1 MSIGLEYKGVAS
13 ISGPILV
20 VENVKGVGFEEL
32 VSVKTQTGETRIGRV
47 IQVTKKAVTVQVFEG
62 TTGLSPSETRTRFL
76 GRPLEV
82 PVSTEMLG
90 RVMNSFGEPIDGH
103 PRFFTEEK
111 RDVNG
116 FPLNP
121 TAREYPRDFIQ
132 TGISAIDCLS
142 SLVRGQKLPVFS
154 GPGLSHNF
162 LASQIV
168 RQAQIRGGGS
178 EDFSIVF
185 IALGLEHDDAAFFRE
200 SFEATGA
207 IKNVAMFLNL
217 ADDPPV
223 ERIITPR
230 AGLTLAEYL
239 AYEKDTHVLVIITD
253 MTNYCEALREVSA
266 SMEEVPSRKGYP
278 GYMYSDLASIYER
291 AGRIV
296 GKKGSITQ
304 MPILTMPNDDIT
316 HPIPDLT
323 GYITEG
329 QIVLSRSLE
338 KQGIYPPINIS
349 TSLSRLMKDGIGK
362 GRTREDHHDVASQLY
377 AAYAQ
382 YNSVK
387 SLATIIGEEG
397 LVSRDK
403 DYLHFGDRFEKA
415 LINQGRNENRSIEQT
430 LQIAWDTLSLLHEEE
445 LTSIHKEYVEKY
457 FPKREGQVGEP
468 SVVT

>member
-1 MSIGLEYKGVAS
+1 MANTGLEYKGVS
-13 ISGPILV
+13 QIYGPIV
-20 VENVKGVGFEEL
+20 IVENVRDVGYDEL
-32 VSVKTQTGETRIGRV
+32 VEVKTQTGEIRLGKV
-47 IQVTKKAVTVQVFEG
+47 IEVSQKAVTVQVFEG
-62 TTGLSPSETRTRFL
+62 TTGLSPLETRTRFL

-90 RVMNSFGEPIDGH
+90 RIMNSFGEPIDGH
-103 PRFFTEEK
+103 PRFFTEDK

-116 FPLNP
+116 YPLNP
-121 TAREYPRDFIQ
+121 TAREYPREFIQ
-132 TGISAIDCLS
+132 TGISAIDGLC

-154 GPGLSHNF
+154 GPGLSHNN
-162 LASQIV
+162 LAAQIV
-168 RQAQIRGGGS
+168 KQARILGGG
-178 EDFSIVF
+178 EEFYVVF
-185 IALGLEHDDAAFFRE
+185 IAMGLEHDDAAFFRN

-217 ADDPPV
+217 AEDPPV

-239 AYEKDTHVLVIITD
+239 AFEQDAHVLVLLTD

-291 AGRIV
+291 AGRIA

-304 MPILTMPNDDIT
+304 MPMLTMPNDDIT

-338 KQGIYPPINIS
+338 KQGIYPPISVS

-362 GRTREDHHDVASQLY
+362 DHTREDHADVASQLY

-382 YNSVK
+382 YNTVK

-397 LVSRDK
+397 LASRDK
-403 DYLHFGDRFEKA
+403 DYLRFGDKFEKA
-415 LINQGRNENRSIEQT
+415 LINQGRDENRSIEET
-430 LQIAWDTLSLLHEEE
+430 LTIAWDTLSILPDEEM
-445 LTSIHKEYVEKY
+445 TRIHPEFLERY
-457 FPKREGQVGEP
+457 FPKM
-468 SVVT
+468 VTQG

>member
-1 MSIGLEYKGVAS
+1 MANVGLEYKGVS
-13 ISGPILV
+13 HIHGPIVV
-20 VENVKGVGFEEL
+20 VENVRNVGYDEL
-32 VSVKTQTGETRIGRV
+32 VEIKTQTGETRLGKV
-47 IQVTKKAVTVQVFEG
+47 IEVTQKAVTVQVFEG
-62 TTGLSPSETRTRFL
+62 TTGLSTSATSTRFL
-76 GRPLEV
+76 GRQLQV
-82 PVSTEMLG
+82 PVSIEMLG
-90 RVMNSFGEPIDGH
+90 RVMDSFGEPIDGH
-103 PRFFTEEK
+103 PRFFGEEK

-116 FPLNP
+116 YPLNP

-132 TGISAIDCLS
+132 TGISAIDCLTG
-142 SLVRGQKLPVFS
+142 LVRGQKLPVFS
-154 GPGLSHNF
+154 GPGLSHNQ
-162 LASQIV
+162 LAAQIV
-168 RQAQIRGGGS
+168 RQAQIRGRG
-178 EDFSIVF
+178 EEFFIVF
-185 IALGLEHDDAAFFRE
+185 IAMGLEHDEAAFFRK
-200 SFEATGA
+200 SFEETGA
-207 IKNVAMFLNL
+207 IKNVAMFINL

-230 AGLTLAEYL
+230 TGLTLAEYL
-239 AYEKDTHVLVIITD
+239 AFEQNAHVLVLLTD

-291 AGRIV
+291 AGRIE

-338 KQGIYPPINIS
+338 KQGTYPPITVT

-362 GRTREDHHDVASQLY
+362 DRTREDHADVASQLY

-387 SLATIIGEEG
+387 ALSTIIGDEG
-397 LVSRDK
+397 LSSRDRE
-403 DYLHFGDRFEKA
+403 YLNFGSKFEKQ
-415 LINQGRNENRSIEQT
+415 LINQGTSENRSIEQT
-430 LQIAWDTLSLLHEEE
+430 LDISWEILATLPDEE
-445 LTSIHKEYVEKY
+445 LTRIHTEYMDKY
-457 FPKREGQVGEP
+457 YPKPTILKG
-468 SVVT
+468 S

>member
-1 MSIGLEYKGVAS
+1 MSGDLEYKGLAS
-13 ISGPILV
+13 ISGPIIV
-20 VENVKGVGFEEL
+20 VENVHSVGFNEL
-32 VSVKTQTGETRIGRV
+32 VSVKVQTGETRLGRV
-47 IQVTKKAVTVQVFEG
+47 IEVNQKAVTIQVFEG
-62 TTGLSPSETRTRFL
+62 TTGLSPSQTRTRFL

-103 PRFFTEEK
+103 PRYFTEE
-111 RDVNG
+111 RRNVNG
-116 FPLNP
+116 YPLNP
-121 TAREYPRDFIQ
+121 IAREYPRDFIQ
-132 TGISAIDCLS
+132 TGISAIDGLT

-154 GPGLSHNF
+154 GPGLSHNE
-162 LASQIV
+162 LAAQIV
-168 RQAQIRGGGS
+168 RQAKIRGGG
-178 EDFSIVF
+178 EEFYIVF
-185 IALGLEHDDAAFFRE
+185 IAMGLEHDDAAFFRN
-200 SFEATGA
+200 SFEETGA

-217 ADDPPV
+217 AEDPPV

-239 AYEKDTHVLVIITD
+239 AYEQDSHVLVLLTD

-278 GYMYSDLASIYER
+278 GYMYSDLASLYER
-291 AGRIV
+291 AGRIE

-338 KQGIYPPINIS
+338 KQGIYPPIYIT

-362 GRTREDHHDVASQLY
+362 GRTREDHADVASQLY
-377 AAYAQ
+377 SAYSQ
-382 YNSVK
+382 YNAVK
-387 SLATIIGEEG
+387 SLVTIIGEEG
-397 LVSRDK
+397 LGSRDK
-403 DYLHFGDRFEKA
+403 EYLRFGERFEHN
-415 LINQGRNENRSIEQT
+415 LINQGKTENRNIEQT
-430 LQIAWDTLSLLHEEE
+430 LSIAWDTLAALSEME
-445 LTSIHKEYVEKY
+445 LTGIHAEFIKQFSPRTKNE
-457 FPKREGQVGEP
+457 
-468 SVVT
+468 VT

>member
-1 MSIGLEYKGVAS
+1 MMAGSGLEYKGVAS
-13 ISGPILV
+13 ISGPIIV
-20 VENVKGVGFEEL
+20 IENVQNVGYDEL
-32 VSVKTQTGETRIGRV
+32 VNVKTQTGETRLGKV
-47 IQVTKKAVTVQVFEG
+47 IQILPKAVAVQVFEG
-62 TTGLSPSETRTRFL
+62 TTGLSPTETTTRFL
-76 GRPLEV
+76 GHPLEV

-90 RVMNSFGEPIDGH
+90 RIMNSFGEPIDGH
-103 PRFFTEEK
+103 PRFFSEEK

-116 FPLNP
+116 YPLNP
-121 TAREYPRDFIQ
+121 VAREYPKEFIQ
-132 TGISAIDCLS
+132 TGISGIDCLN

-154 GPGLSHNF
+154 GPGLSHNE
-162 LASQIV
+162 LAAQIV
-168 RQAQIRGGGS
+168 RQAQIRSG
-178 EDFSIVF
+178 ENFNIIF
-185 IALGLEHDDAAFFRE
+185 IAMGLKNDDAAFFKK
-200 SFEATGA
+200 SFEETGA

-239 AYEKDTHVLVIITD
+239 AYEKDRHVLVIMTD
-253 MTNYCEALREVSA
+253 MTNYCEALREVSS

-278 GYMYSDLASIYER
+278 GYMYSDLASLYER
-291 AGRIV
+291 AGRIH

-338 KQGIYPPINIS
+338 KQSIYPPIYIT

-362 GRTREDHHDVASQLY
+362 GSTREDHANVSSQLY

-387 SLATIIGEEG
+387 SLVTIIGEEG
-397 LVSRDK
+397 LGSRDK
-403 DYLHFGDRFEKA
+403 DYLRFGEYFEKH
-415 LINQGRNENRSIEQT
+415 LIKQGKAENRTIEET
-430 LQIAWDTLSLLHEEE
+430 LTIAWEALSLLPPEE
-445 LTSIHKEYVEKY
+445 LTAIKPEYVQKY
-457 FPKREGQVGEP
+457 YKKPAMR
-468 SVVT
+468 

>member
-1 MSIGLEYKGVAS
+1 MVAGLEYKGVAS
-13 ISGPILV
+13 ISGPIII
-20 VENVKGVGFEEL
+20 VENVQDVGFDEL
-32 VSVKTQTGETRIGRV
+32 VSVKVQTGEIRMGRV
-47 IQVTKKAVTVQVFEG
+47 IEVTQKAVTVQVFEG

-76 GRPLEV
+76 GKSLEV

-90 RVMNSFGEPIDGH
+90 RVMDSFGEPIDGY

-116 FPLNP
+116 YPLNP

-132 TGISAIDCLS
+132 TGISAIDGLT

-154 GPGLSHNF
+154 APGLSHNQ
-162 LASQIV
+162 LAAQVV
-168 RQAQIRGGGS
+168 RQAQIRNGG
-178 EDFSIVF
+178 EDFYIVF
-185 IALGLEHDDAAFFRE
+185 IAMGLEHDDAAFFRK
-200 SFEATGA
+200 SFEETGA

-217 ADDPPV
+217 AEDPPV

-239 AYEKDTHVLVIITD
+239 AFEQDSHVLVLLTD

-278 GYMYSDLASIYER
+278 GYMYSDLASLYER
-291 AGRIV
+291 AGRIS

-362 GRTREDHHDVASQLY
+362 GHTREDHPDIASQLY
-377 AAYAQ
+377 SAYAQ

-397 LVSRDK
+397 LGSRDK
-403 DYLHFGDRFEKA
+403 EFIRFGERFERN
-415 LINQGRNENRSIEQT
+415 LINQGRSENRSIEQT
-430 LQIAWDTLSLLHEEE
+430 LSIAWDTLSALPDEE
-445 LTSIHKEYVEKY
+445 LTSIHPEFIKKY
-457 FPKREGQVGEP
+457 FAKP
-468 SVVT
+468 SNEVTQ

>member
-1 MSIGLEYKGVAS
+1 MTGIGIEYKGVSS
-13 ISGPILV
+13 ISGPIIV
-20 VENVKGVGFEEL
+20 VENVKNVGYDEL
-32 VSVKTQTGETRIGRV
+32 VSVKVPNGETRLGKV
-47 IQVTKKAVTVQVFEG
+47 IQVSQKAVMVQVFEG
-62 TTGLSPSETRTRFL
+62 TTDLSPSETRTRFL
-76 GRPLEV
+76 GHSLEV

-90 RVMNSFGEPIDGH
+90 RVMNSYGEPIDGH

-116 FPLNP
+116 YPLNP

-132 TGISAIDCLS
+132 TGISAIDGLA

-154 GPGLSHNF
+154 GPGLSHNE
-162 LASQIV
+162 LAAQIV
-168 RQAQIRGGGS
+168 RQAQIRNAN
-178 EDFSIVF
+178 EPFNIVF
-185 IALGLEHDDAAFFRE
+185 IAMGLKHDDADFFKK
-200 SFEATGA
+200 SFEETGA

-239 AYEKDTHVLVIITD
+239 AYEQDSHVLVIMTD
-253 MTNYCEALREVSA
+253 MTNYCEALREISS

-278 GYMYSDLASIYER
+278 GYMYSDLANLYER
-291 AGRIV
+291 AGRVV

-338 KQGIYPPINIS
+338 KQGIYPPIYIT

-362 GRTREDHHDVASQLY
+362 GSTREDHANVASQLY
-377 AAYAQ
+377 SAYAQ

-387 SLATIIGEEG
+387 SLVTIIGEEG
-397 LVSRDK
+397 LGTRDK
-403 DYLHFGDRFEKA
+403 EYLRFGERFEKT
-415 LINQGRNENRSIEQT
+415 LINQGKNENRTIEQT
-430 LQIAWDTLSLLHEEE
+430 LDIAWDALSDLPEEE
-445 LTSIHKEYVEKY
+445 LTSIKPEYIQKY
-457 FPKREGQVGEP
+457 LPKTDTEVK
-468 SVVT
+468 

>member
-1 MSIGLEYKGVAS
+1 MPGDLEYKGLTS
-13 ISGPILV
+13 ISGPIIV
-20 VENVKGVGFEEL
+20 VENVHTVGFNEL
-32 VSVKTQTGETRIGRV
+32 VSVKAQTGETRLGRV
-47 IQVTKKAVTVQVFEG
+47 IEVNQKAVTIQVFEG
-62 TTGLSPSETRTRFL
+62 TTGLSTSQTRTRFL

-103 PRFFTEEK
+103 PHYFTEER

-121 TAREYPRDFIQ
+121 IAREYPRDFIQ
-132 TGISAIDCLS
+132 TGISAIDGLT

-154 GPGLSHNF
+154 GPGLSHNE
-162 LASQIV
+162 LAAQIV
-168 RQAQIRGGGS
+168 RQAQIRGGG
-178 EDFSIVF
+178 EEFYVVF
-185 IALGLEHDDAAFFRE
+185 IAMGLEHDDAAFFRK
-200 SFEATGA
+200 SFEETGA

-217 ADDPPV
+217 AEDPPV

-239 AYEKDTHVLVIITD
+239 AYEKDSHVLVLLTD
-253 MTNYCEALREVSA
+253 MTNYCEALREISA
-266 SMEEVPSRKGYP
+266 SLEEVPSRKGYP
-278 GYMYSDLASIYER
+278 GYMYSDLASLYER
-291 AGRIV
+291 AGRIE

-338 KQGIYPPINIS
+338 KQGIYPPIYIT

-362 GRTREDHHDVASQLY
+362 GRTRDDHADVASQLY
-377 AAYAQ
+377 SAYSQ
-382 YNSVK
+382 YNAVK
-387 SLATIIGEEG
+387 SLVTIIGEEG
-397 LVSRDK
+397 LGSRDK
-403 DYLHFGDRFEKA
+403 EYLRFGERFEHN
-415 LINQGRNENRSIEQT
+415 LINQGKTENRSIEQT
-430 LQIAWDTLSLLHEEE
+430 LSIAWDTLTSLSEVE
-445 LTSIHKEYVEKY
+445 LTGIHAEFIKQFSRRTKSEA
-457 FPKREGQVGEP
+457 
-468 SVVT
+468 T

>member
-1 MSIGLEYKGVAS
+1 MAGIGLEYKGLAS
-13 ISGPILV
+13 ISGPIIV
-20 VENVKGVGFEEL
+20 VENVKNVGYDEL
-32 VSVKTQTGETRIGRV
+32 VSVKTQSGETRLGKV
-47 IQVTKKAVTVQVFEG
+47 IQVSQKAVMVQVFEG
-62 TTGLSPSETRTRFL
+62 TTGLSLSQTRTRFL
-76 GRPLEV
+76 GHSLEV

-103 PRFFTEEK
+103 PRFFTDEK

-116 FPLNP
+116 YPLNP
-121 TAREYPRDFIQ
+121 NRTRVPKRLHPNRHIRHRRLNQPRPR
-132 TGISAIDCLS
+132 TEVA
-142 SLVRGQKLPVFS
+142 SLFS
-154 GPGLSHNF
+154 GPGLSHNE
-162 LASQIV
+162 LAAQIV
-168 RQAQIRGGGS
+168 RQAQIRS
-178 EDFSIVF
+178 ANEPFNIVF
-185 IALGLEHDDAAFFRE
+185 IAMGLEHDDAAYFKK
-200 SFEATGA
+200 SFEETGA

-217 ADDPPV
+217 AEDPPV

-239 AYEKDTHVLVIITD
+239 AFEEDSHVLVIMTD
-253 MTNYCEALREVSA
+253 MTNYCEALREVSS

-291 AGRIV
+291 AGRVI

-338 KQGIYPPINIS
+338 KQGIYPPIYIS

-362 GRTREDHHDVASQLY
+362 GSTREDHANVVKPTLL
-377 AAYAQ
+377 AYAQ

-387 SLATIIGEEG
+387 SLVTIIGEEG
-397 LVSRDK
+397 LGTRDK
-403 DYLHFGDRFEKA
+403 EYLRFGERFEKT
-415 LINQGRNENRSIEQT
+415 LINQGKNENRTIEQT
-430 LQIAWDTLSLLHEEE
+430 LDIAWDALKRLARRRINLNQTR
-445 LTSIHKEYVEKY
+445 IHPEVPTKNRY
-457 FPKREGQVGEP
+457 
-468 SVVT
+468 

>member
-1 MSIGLEYKGVAS
+1 MASGLEYKGVAS
-13 ISGPILV
+13 ISGPIII
-20 VENVKGVGFEEL
+20 VENVHDVGFDEL
-32 VSVKTQTGETRIGRV
+32 VSVKTQTGETRLGRV
-47 IQVTKKAVTVQVFEG
+47 IEVNQKAVTVQVFEG
-62 TTGLSPSETRTRFL
+62 TTGLSSSETRTRFL
-76 GRPLEV
+76 GRSLEV

-116 FPLNP
+116 YPLNP

-132 TGISAIDCLS
+132 TGISAIDGLA

-154 GPGLSHNF
+154 GPGLSHNQ
-162 LASQIV
+162 LAAQVV
-168 RQAQIRGGGS
+168 RQAQIRGGG
-178 EDFSIVF
+178 EEFYIVF
-185 IALGLEHDDAAFFRE
+185 IAMGLEHDDAAFFRN
-200 SFEATGA
+200 SFEETGA

-217 ADDPPV
+217 AEDPPV

-239 AYEKDTHVLVIITD
+239 AFEQDSHVLVLLTD

-278 GYMYSDLASIYER
+278 GYMYSDLASLYER
-291 AGRIV
+291 AGRIA

-362 GRTREDHHDVASQLY
+362 DRTREDHADVASQLY
-377 AAYAQ
+377 SAYAQ

-397 LVSRDK
+397 LGSRDK
-403 DYLHFGDRFEKA
+403 EFLRLGERFERN
-415 LINQGRNENRSIEQT
+415 LINQGRNENRTIDQT
-430 LQIAWDTLSLLHEEE
+430 LSIAWDTLSVLPEEE
-445 LTSIHKEYVEKY
+445 LTIIHPEFFKKY
-457 FPKREGQVGEP
+457 SAKATNE
-468 SVVT
+468 VTR

>member
-1 MSIGLEYKGVAS
+1 MADLSLEYKGVAS
-13 ISGPILV
+13 ISGPILI
-20 VENVKGVGFEEL
+20 VENVREVGYDEL
-32 VSVKTQTGETRIGRV
+32 VAVKTQSGETRLGKV
-47 IQVTKKAVTVQVFEG
+47 IEVTQKAVTVQVFEG

-103 PRFFTEEK
+103 PGFFTEEK

-116 FPLNP
+116 YPLNP
-121 TAREYPRDFIQ
+121 TAREYPREFIQ
-132 TGISAIDCLS
+132 TGISAIDGLCC
-142 SLVRGQKLPVFS
+142 LVRGQKLPVFS
-154 GPGLSHNF
+154 GPGLSHNE
-162 LASQIV
+162 LAAQVV
-168 RQAQIRGGGS
+168 RQAQIRGGG
-178 EDFSIVF
+178 EEFYIVF
-185 IALGLEHDDAAFFRE
+185 IALGLEHDDAAFFRN
-200 SFEATGA
+200 SFEETGA
-207 IKNVAMFLNL
+207 IKNVAMFMNL
-217 ADDPPV
+217 AEDPPV

-239 AYEKDTHVLVIITD
+239 AFEQDSHVLVLLTD

-266 SMEEVPSRKGYP
+266 SLEEVPSRKGYP
-278 GYMYSDLASIYER
+278 GYMYSDLASLYER
-291 AGRIV
+291 AGRIT

-338 KQGIYPPINIS
+338 KQGIYPSINIS
-349 TSLSRLMKDGIGK
+349 TSLSRLMKDGMGK
-362 GRTREDHHDVASQLY
+362 NRTREDHADVASQLY
-377 AAYAQ
+377 SAYAL

-397 LVSRDK
+397 LGSRDK
-403 DYLHFGDRFEKA
+403 DYLNFGARLERS
-415 LINQGRNENRSIEQT
+415 LINQGRNENRSVEQT
-430 LQIAWDTLSLLHEEE
+430 LSIAWDALSLLPDEEF
-445 LTSIHKEYVEKY
+445 TNVHPEYISKY
-457 FPKREGQVGEP
+457 LPKIVREVR
-468 SVVT
+468 

>member
-1 MSIGLEYKGVAS
+1 MAGKGLEYKGVSS
-13 ISGPILV
+13 ISGPIIM
-20 VENVKGVGFEEL
+20 VENVKGVGYDEL
-32 VSVKTQTGETRIGRV
+32 VSVKTPTGEVRLGKV
-47 IQVTKKAVTVQVFEG
+47 IQVSQKAVTVQVFEG
-62 TTGLSPSETRTRFL
+62 TTGLSPTATRTRFL
-76 GRPLEV
+76 GHSLEV

-90 RVMNSFGEPIDGH
+90 RVMNSYGEPIDGH

-116 FPLNP
+116 YPINP

-132 TGISAIDCLS
+132 TGVSAIDGLA

-154 GPGLSHNF
+154 GPGLSHNE
-162 LASQIV
+162 LAAQVV
-168 RQAQIRGGGS
+168 RQAQIRNAN
-178 EDFSIVF
+178 EPFNVVF
-185 IALGLEHDDAAFFRE
+185 IAMGLGHDDADFFRK
-200 SFEATGA
+200 SFEETGA

-223 ERIITPR
+223 ERILTPR

-239 AYEKDTHVLVIITD
+239 AFEQDSHVLVVMTD
-253 MTNYCEALREVSA
+253 MTNYCEALREISSA
-266 SMEEVPSRKGYP
+266 MEEVPSRKGYP
-278 GYMYSDLASIYER
+278 GYMYSDLASLYER

-329 QIVLSRSLE
+329 QIVLSRTLE
-338 KQGIYPPINIS
+338 KQGIYPPIYIT

-362 GRTREDHHDVASQLY
+362 GSTREDHANVASQLY
-377 AAYAQ
+377 SAYAQ

-387 SLATIIGEEG
+387 SLVTIIGEEG
-397 LVSRDK
+397 LGTRDK
-403 DYLHFGDRFEKA
+403 EYLRFGERFEKS
-415 LINQGRNENRSIEQT
+415 LINQGKMENRTIEQT
-430 LQIAWDTLSLLHEEE
+430 LDIAWDALSVLPEEE
-445 LTSIHKEYVEKY
+445 LTAIKPEYIQKY
-457 FPKREGQVGEP
+457 LPKTDTEVK
-468 SVVT
+468 

>member
-1 MSIGLEYKGVAS
+1 MHMAGSGLEYKGVAS
-13 ISGPILV
+13 ISGPIII
-20 VENVKGVGFEEL
+20 VENVRDVGYDEL
-32 VSVKTQTGETRIGRV
+32 VSVISQTGEIRRGKV
-47 IQVTKKAVTVQVFEG
+47 IQVTQKAVTVQVFEG

-76 GRPLEV
+76 GKPLET

-103 PRFFTEEK
+103 PRFFTEER

-132 TGISAIDCLS
+132 TGISAIDGLD
-142 SLVRGQKLPVFS
+142 SLVRGQKLPIFS
-154 GPGLSHNF
+154 GPGLSHNE
-162 LASQIV
+162 LAAQIV
-168 RQAQIRGGGS
+168 RQATIRGTNEG
-178 EDFSIVF
+178 FFIVF
-185 IALGLEHDDAAFFRE
+185 IGMGLAHDDAAFFRR
-200 SFEATGA
+200 SFEETGA

-217 ADDPPV
+217 AEDPPV

-239 AYEKDTHVLVIITD
+239 AFDQGSHVLVILTD
-253 MTNYCEALREVSA
+253 MTNYCEALREISA

-278 GYMYSDLASIYER
+278 GYMYSDLASLYER
-291 AGRIV
+291 AGRV
-296 GKKGSITQ
+296 AGKNGSITQ

-329 QIVLSRSLE
+329 QIVLSRNLE
-338 KQGIYPPINIS
+338 KQDIYPPINIT

-362 GRTREDHHDVASQLY
+362 DRTREDHADVASQLY

-382 YNSVK
+382 YNTIK

-397 LVSRDK
+397 LGTQDQ
-403 DYLHFGDRFEKA
+403 DYLRFGEQFEKT
-415 LINQGRNENRSIEQT
+415 LIKQSKDENRTIEDT
-430 LQIAWDTLSLLHEEE
+430 LTIAWNALSVLPDEE
-445 LTSIHKEYVEKY
+445 LVHVHPEFIERYYAKKAQEAK
-457 FPKREGQVGEP
+457 
-468 SVVT
+468 

>member
-1 MSIGLEYKGVAS
+1 
-13 ISGPILV
+13 
-20 VENVKGVGFEEL
+20 
-32 VSVKTQTGETRIGRV
+32 
-47 IQVTKKAVTVQVFEG
+47 
-62 TTGLSPSETRTRFL
+62 
-76 GRPLEV
+76 
-82 PVSTEMLG
+82 
-90 RVMNSFGEPIDGH
+90 MNSFGEPIDGH

-116 FPLNP
+116 YPLNP
-121 TAREYPRDFIQ
+121 VAREYPKEFIQ
-132 TGISAIDCLS
+132 TGISAIDGLC

-154 GPGLSHNF
+154 GPGLAHNE
-162 LASQIV
+162 LAAQIV
-168 RQAQIRGGGS
+168 RQAQIRGGG
-178 EDFSIVF
+178 EEFNIVF
-185 IALGLEHDDAAFFRE
+185 IAMGLGHDDAAFFQK
-200 SFEATGA
+200 SFEETGA

-217 ADDPPV
+217 AEDPPV

-239 AYEKDTHVLVIITD
+239 AFDQDRHVLVIMTD

-278 GYMYSDLASIYER
+278 GYMYSDLASLYER
-291 AGRIV
+291 AGRIH

-338 KQGIYPPINIS
+338 KQGIYPPIYIS

-362 GRTREDHHDVASQLY
+362 DSTREDHANVSSQLFS
-377 AAYAQ
+377 AYAQ

-387 SLATIIGEEG
+387 SLVTIIGEEG
-397 LVSRDK
+397 LSQRDK
-403 DYLHFGDRFEKA
+403 EYLRFGEAFEKT
-415 LINQGRNENRSIEQT
+415 LVNQGKNENRTIEQT
-430 LQIAWDTLSLLHEEE
+430 LSIAWDALSILPDEE
-445 LTSIHKEYVEKY
+445 LTSIKPEYIQKY
-457 FPKREGQVGEP
+457 YPKFASEVK
-468 SVVT
+468 

>member
-1 MSIGLEYKGVAS
+1 MTGIGIEYKGVSS
-13 ISGPILV
+13 ISGPIIV
-20 VENVKGVGFEEL
+20 VENVKNVGYDEL
-32 VSVKTQTGETRIGRV
+32 VSVKVPNGETRLGKV
-47 IQVTKKAVTVQVFEG
+47 IQVSQKAVMVQVFEG
-62 TTGLSPSETRTRFL
+62 TTDLSPSETRTRFL
-76 GRPLEV
+76 GHSLEV

-90 RVMNSFGEPIDGH
+90 RVMNSYGEPIDGH

-116 FPLNP
+116 YPLNP

-132 TGISAIDCLS
+132 TGISAIDGLA

-154 GPGLSHNF
+154 GPGLSHNE
-162 LASQIV
+162 LAAQIV
-168 RQAQIRGGGS
+168 RQAQIRNAN
-178 EDFSIVF
+178 EPFNIVF
-185 IALGLEHDDAAFFRE
+185 IAMGLKHDDADFFKK
-200 SFEATGA
+200 SFEETGA

-239 AYEKDTHVLVIITD
+239 AYEQDSHVLVIMTD
-253 MTNYCEALREVSA
+253 MTNYCEALREISS

-278 GYMYSDLASIYER
+278 GYMYSDLASLYER
-291 AGRIV
+291 AGRVV

-338 KQGIYPPINIS
+338 KQGIYPPIYIT

-362 GRTREDHHDVASQLY
+362 GSTREDHANVASQLY
-377 AAYAQ
+377 SAYAQ

-387 SLATIIGEEG
+387 SLVTIIGEEG
-397 LVSRDK
+397 LGTRDK
-403 DYLHFGDRFEKA
+403 EYLRFGERFEKT
-415 LINQGRNENRSIEQT
+415 LINQGKMENRTIEQT
-430 LQIAWDTLSLLHEEE
+430 LDIAWDALSDLPEEE
-445 LTSIHKEYVEKY
+445 LTSIKPEYIQKY
-457 FPKREGQVGEP
+457 LPKTDTEVK
-468 SVVT
+468 

>member
-1 MSIGLEYKGVAS
+1 MAGVSLEYKGVS
-13 ISGPILV
+13 QIHGPLILV
-20 VENVKGVGFEEL
+20 ENAQGVGYDEI
-32 VSVKTQTGETRIGRV
+32 VSVKMPDGETRLGNV
-47 IQVTKKAVTVQVFEG
+47 IEVTQKAVTVQVFEG

-90 RVMNSFGEPIDGH
+90 RVLDSFGEPIDGH

-116 FPLNP
+116 YPLNP

-132 TGISAIDCLS
+132 TGISAIDGLA

-154 GPGLSHNF
+154 GSGLPHND
-162 LASQIV
+162 LAAQVV
-168 RQAQIRGGGS
+168 RQARILGG
-178 EDFSIVF
+178 EEFYVVF
-185 IALGLEHDDAAFFRE
+185 IAMGLEHDDAAFFRD
-200 SFEATGA
+200 SFGETGA

-217 ADDPPV
+217 ADDPAV
-223 ERIITPR
+223 ERLVTPR

-239 AYEKDTHVLVIITD
+239 AFEQDAHVLVLLTD

-266 SMEEVPSRKGYP
+266 SKEEVPSRKGYP
-278 GYMYSDLASIYER
+278 GYMYSDLASLYER
-291 AGRIV
+291 AGRIA
-296 GKKGSITQ
+296 GRKGSITQ

-338 KQGIYPPINIS
+338 KQGIYPPINIL

-362 GRTREDHHDVASQLY
+362 GRTREDHADVASQLY
-377 AAYAQ
+377 SAYAQ
-382 YNSVK
+382 YSSVQ

-403 DYLHFGDRFEKA
+403 DYLRFGSQFEKK
-415 LINQGRNENRSIEQT
+415 LVNQRKDENRTIEDT
-430 LQIAWDTLSLLHEEE
+430 LKLAWDTLAVLPEEE
-445 LTSIHKEYVEKY
+445 LTRVHPQFLEKY
-457 FPKREGQVGEP
+457 LPK
-468 SVVT
+468 SS

>member
-1 MSIGLEYKGVAS
+1 MTGIGLEYKGVSS
-13 ISGPILV
+13 ISGPIIM
-20 VENVKGVGFEEL
+20 VENVKNVGYDEL
-32 VSVKTQTGETRIGRV
+32 VTVKTQNGETRLGKV
-47 IQVTKKAVTVQVFEG
+47 IQVSQKAVTVQVFEG
-62 TTGLSPSETRTRFL
+62 TTGLSLSGTRTRFL
-76 GRPLEV
+76 GHSLEV

-90 RVMNSFGEPIDGH
+90 RVMNSYGEPIDGH
-103 PRFFTEEK
+103 PRFFTGEK

-121 TAREYPRDFIQ
+121 NAREYPRDFIQ
-132 TGISAIDCLS
+132 TGISAIDGLT

-154 GPGLSHNF
+154 GPGLSHNE
-162 LASQIV
+162 LAAQIV
-168 RQAQIRGGGS
+168 RQAQIRNAN
-178 EDFSIVF
+178 EPFNIVF
-185 IALGLEHDDAAFFRE
+185 IAMGLEHDDAAFFKK
-200 SFEATGA
+200 SFEETGA

-239 AYEKDTHVLVIITD
+239 AFEEDSHVLVVMTD

-266 SMEEVPSRKGYP
+266 AMEEVPSRKGYP

-291 AGRIV
+291 AGRVI

-329 QIVLSRSLE
+329 QVVLSRNLE
-338 KQGIYPPINIS
+338 KQGVYPPIYIT

-362 GRTREDHHDVASQLY
+362 GSTREDHANVASQLY
-377 AAYAQ
+377 SAYAQ

-387 SLATIIGEEG
+387 SLVTIIGEEG
-397 LVSRDK
+397 LGTRDK
-403 DYLHFGDRFEKA
+403 EYLRFGERFEKS
-415 LINQGRNENRSIEQT
+415 LINQGKMENRTIEQT
-430 LQIAWDTLSLLHEEE
+430 LDIAWDALSDLPEEE
-445 LTSIHKEYVEKY
+445 LTSIKPEYIQKY
-457 FPKREGQVGEP
+457 LPKTDTEVK
-468 SVVT
+468 

>member
-1 MSIGLEYKGVAS
+1 MTGTGLEYKGVGS
-13 ISGPILV
+13 ISGPIIM
-20 VENVKGVGFEEL
+20 VENVKNVGYDEL
-32 VSVKTQTGETRIGRV
+32 VSVKVQTGETRLGKV
-47 IQVTKKAVTVQVFEG
+47 IQVSQKAVTVQVFEG
-62 TTGLSPSETRTRFL
+62 TTGLSPSQTRTRFL
-76 GRPLEV
+76 GHSLEV

-116 FPLNP
+116 YPLNP
-121 TAREYPRDFIQ
+121 TAREYPKDFIQ
-132 TGISAIDCLS
+132 TGISAIDGLA

-154 GPGLSHNF
+154 GPGLSHNE
-162 LASQIV
+162 LAAQIV
-168 RQAQIRGGGS
+168 RQAQILNADES
-178 EDFSIVF
+178 FNIVF
-185 IALGLEHDDAAFFRE
+185 IAMGLEHDDAAFFKK
-200 SFEATGA
+200 SFEETGA

-239 AYEKDTHVLVIITD
+239 AYEEDSHVLVVMTD

-266 SMEEVPSRKGYP
+266 AMEEVPSRKGYP

-291 AGRIV
+291 AGRVV

-329 QIVLSRSLE
+329 QIVLSRNLE
-338 KQGIYPPINIS
+338 KQGIYPPIYIT

-362 GRTREDHHDVASQLY
+362 GSTREDHANVASQLY
-377 AAYAQ
+377 SAYAQ

-387 SLATIIGEEG
+387 SLVTIIGEEG
-397 LVSRDK
+397 LGTREK
-403 DYLHFGDRFEKA
+403 EYLRFGERFEKS
-415 LINQGRNENRSIEQT
+415 LINQGKNENRTIEQT
-430 LQIAWDTLSLLHEEE
+430 LAIAWDVLSDLPEEE
-445 LTSIHKEYVEKY
+445 LTSIKPEYIQKY
-457 FPKREGQVGEP
+457 LPKTDTEVK
-468 SVVT
+468 